1 MNECKN
7 RKKKQFTIAF
17 ATLNALNALCVTMEK
32 KTMRKWDNNREKK
45 I

>member
-17 ATLNALNALCVTMEK
+17 ATLNALCVTMEK
-32 KTMRKWDNNREKK
+32 KNDEKMG
-45 I
+45 

>member
-17 ATLNALNALCVTMEK
+17 ATLNALCVTKEK